1 MRLIYITLFC
11 LMSVGILH
19 AQPRFVPDVEIKKLG
34 EVEFQQP
41 KRVVFGFANK
51 GNQPLIISSA
61 KASCGCM
68 EVTFPKDPVPAGGK
82 GEIAV
87 VYDAGTLGTFY
98 KEVEVVT
105 DASDSPVYLG
115 MQGTV
120 VVEITELG
128 EEYPIDLGNVQIQT
142 NYLEFDD
149 VHKGEHPS
157 VELSLINKEH
167 TAFRPE
173 LMHLPAYLSAQ
184 YIPENVP
191 AGKKGVVRL
200 TLDSD
205 KLLQMGLNKTSVYFS
220 RYMGDKI
227 SEDNEIQVSA
237 ILLPDFSKMTEEER
251 ANAPSLSL
259 AESSIDF
266 GSLAG
271 KSKATHTIMVNNKG
285 KSNLLFEQVQVFN
298 KAVSVSLGNRVLK
311 PGAST
316 KLKIS
321 ITPKYLKREKGHLR
335 VLLITNDPEQPKTV
349 INIDAKQ

>member
-1 MRLIYITLFC
+1 MKLIYIFLFC
-11 LMSVGILH
+11 FMNISIVY

-41 KRVVFGFANK
+41 KKIIFGFANK
-51 GNQPLIISSA
+51 GNRPLKISSV

-68 EVTFPKDPVPAGGK
+68 EVSFPKTEIPAGK
-82 GEIAV
+82 RGEIALA
-87 VYDAGTLGTFY
+87 YDAKILGSFY
-98 KEVEVVT
+98 KEVEVISN
-105 DASDSPVYLG
+105 ASEEPVYLG
-115 MQGTV
+115 IQGTV
-120 VVEITELG
+120 VEDVRNVG

-142 NYLEFDD
+142 NYLEFAD
-149 VHKGEHPS
+149 VHKGEHPV
-157 VELSLINKEH
+157 VEFSLINKEH

-200 TLDSD
+200 MLNSD
-205 KLLQMGLNKTSVYFS
+205 KLPQMGLNKTSVYLS

-227 SEDNEIQVSA
+227 SEANEIQLSA
-237 ILLPDFSKMTEEER
+237 VLLPDFSKMTAEEKE
-251 ANAPSLSL
+251 NAPELYITETSV
-259 AESSIDF
+259 DF

-271 KSKATHTIMVNNKG
+271 KSKAAHTVLVYNRG
-285 KSNLLFEQVQVFN
+285 RSNLLFEQVQVFN
-298 KAVSVSLGNRVLK
+298 EAVSVSLGNRVLK

-321 ITPKYLKREKGHLR
+321 VSPKYLKRGKSRPR
-335 VLLITNDPEQPKTV
+335 VLMITNDPLQPKTV
-349 INIDAKQ
+349 INIDVKQ

>member
-1 MRLIYITLFC
+1 MRFIYITLLC
-11 LMSVGILH
+11 LMCAGILH

-41 KRVVFGFANK
+41 KRIVFGFVNK
-51 GNQPLIISSA
+51 GNQPLKILSA
-61 KASCGCM
+61 KASCGCI
-68 EVTFPKDPVPAGGK
+68 EVSYPAESVPAGEK

-87 VYDAGTLGTFY
+87 VYDAATLGTFY
-98 KEVEVVT
+98 KEVEVLT
-105 DASDSPVYLG
+105 DASENPVYLG

-120 VVEITELG
+120 VVEVQDVDG
-128 EEYPIDLGNVQIQT
+128 DYPIDLGNVLLQT

-149 VHKGEHPS
+149 VQKGEHPV
-157 VELSLINKEH
+157 VEMSLLNKEH

-191 AGKKGVVRL
+191 AGKKGLIRL
-200 TLDSD
+200 ALDSD
-205 KLLQMGLNKTSVYFS
+205 KLPQMGLNKTSVYFS

-227 SEDNEIQVSA
+227 SEDNEIQISA
-237 ILLPDFSKMTEEER
+237 ILLPDFSKMTEEEKE
-251 ANAPSLSL
+251 NAPELYL
-259 AESSIDF
+259 AESSVDF
-266 GSLAG
+266 GALTE
-271 KSKATHTIMVNNKG
+271 KSKANHTIIVSNKG

-298 KAVSVSLGNRVLK
+298 KAVAVSLGNRVLK

-321 ITPKYLKREKGHLR
+321 VTPKYLKREKGRPR
-335 VLLITNDPEQPKTV
+335 VLLITNDPLHPKTV
-349 INIDAKQ
+349 ININVKQ